1 MLKNWDSDRLFRG
14 WLDAVGTGGLALA
27 GQIPVFQELYA
38 AYVRSGEKRA
48 IPKELLPWS
57 FRTLSEGVNRKY
69 GAVHPACRAS
79 FYWAFGITPDE
90 QICMERYYRDL
101 HISSQC
107 GPYAPRAVFV

>member
-1 MLKNWDSDRLFRG
+1 MLKNWDSDQLFRG

-57 FRTLSEGVNRKY
+57 FRTLKEGVNRKY
-69 GAVHPACRAS
+69 GVVHPACRAS

-90 QICMERYYRDL
+90 QVCMESYYGQL
-101 HISSQC
+101 QISSMC
-107 GPYAPRAVFV
+107 GPYAPRAVFA